1 MVAPHFIYSLDQY
14 TQKRVTHQRGS
25 TDVELTHNNPCKFKV
40 EL

>member
-25 TDVELTHNNPCKFKV
+25 ADPKLMPYNPCKFKI